1 MNEAWIGVFGT
12 LAGTLSGGLI
22 TAYTSLREQRRA
34 PSLLLLEKR
43 MQKYS
48 ETYGQLYSIAQCLH
62 QHLPAAEF
70 EKRIE
75 GFRAGLLSNLLYFD
89 DTVRGKVLTVHN
101 FLMDSIDSGQLDSTR
116 LITLMNEANRA
127 LMQSVRSGKL

>member
-1 MNEAWIGVFGT
+1 MNEAWIGVFGP

-48 ETYGQLYSIAQCLH
+48 ETYGQLYSISQCLH

-127 LMQSVRSGKL
+127 LMQAVRGGKL

>member
-1 MNEAWIGVFGT
+1 MSEAWVGVIGT
-12 LAGTLSGGLI
+12 LAGALSGGLI
-22 TAYTSLREQRRA
+22 TAYVSYREQRRA

-43 MQKYS
+43 LQKYS

-62 QHLPAAEF
+62 QRLPAAEF

-75 GFRAGLLSNLLYFD
+75 GFRSGLISNLLYLD
-89 DTVRGKVLTVHN
+89 ETVRGKVLAVHN

-116 LITLMNEANRA
+116 LIPLMNEANRA
-127 LMQSVRSGKL
+127 LMQAFRSKSL